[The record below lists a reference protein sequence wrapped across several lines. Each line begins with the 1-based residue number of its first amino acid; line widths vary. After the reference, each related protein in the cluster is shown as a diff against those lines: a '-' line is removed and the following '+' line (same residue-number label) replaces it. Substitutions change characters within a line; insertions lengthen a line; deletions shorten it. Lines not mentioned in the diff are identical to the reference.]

1 MNAKVN
7 IQFPEKSFYSAINIL
22 DAYSLAL
29 DSTTQL
35 KVLISRINKETQRL
49 IELEQES
56 SSTPHSFTD
65 IKSLIS
71 VAEYLAES
79 YTNIFD
85 SEYEKYKNAS
95 KNINV
100 KFDAADLSEAYGL
113 AYEISSWFGTLLYQ
127 IKDELLT
134 IKENS
139 KVLCDAVFASLKRL
153 IDIADFLS
161 ESLSNTFQREFEKYD
176 SELEASRNG

>member
-35 KVLISRINKETQRL
+35 KVLISRINKETQQL
-49 IELEQES
+49 IEVEQKS

-113 AYEISSWFGTLLYQ
+113 AHEISSWFGTLLYQ

-161 ESLSNTFQREFEKYD
+161 ESFSNTFQREFEKYD
-176 SELEASRNG
+176 SEWEASKNG

>member
-35 KVLISRINKETQRL
+35 KVLISRINKETQQL
-49 IELEQES
+49 IEVEQKS
-56 SSTPHSFTD
+56 NSTPHSFTD
-65 IKSLIS
+65 VKSLIS

-113 AYEISSWFGTLLYQ
+113 AHEISSWFGTLLYQ

-161 ESLSNTFQREFEKYD
+161 ESFSNTFQREFEKYD
-176 SELEASRNG
+176 SEWEASKNG

>member
-35 KVLISRINKETQRL
+35 KVLISRINKETQQL
-49 IELEQES
+49 IEVEQKS
-56 SSTPHSFTD
+56 NSTPHSFTD
-65 IKSLIS
+65 VKSLIS

-113 AYEISSWFGTLLYQ
+113 AHEISSWFGTLLYQ

-176 SELEASRNG
+176 SEWEASKNG